1 MFAWIRR
8 ENELYSP
15 FDGSDEYKYECP
27 GCHEV
32 SAKAT
37 AFCPECGLRL
47 TNVGP
52 GVTINVQAN
61 IYDVREVHHNCT
73 VEVLRN
79 SRTGECS
86 VGWYEEGEYDNE
98 D

>member
-8 ENELYSP
+8 ENEMYSP

-37 AFCPECGLRL
+37 AFCPQCGLRL
-47 TNVGP
+47 TNAGQ
-52 GVTINVQAN
+52 GVTITVQSS

-73 VEVLRN
+73 VEVWKN
-79 SRTGECS
+79 STTGEIS
-86 VGWYEEGEYDNE
+86 IGWYKEDENE